1 MNLFRNLNGV
11 GEHEL
16 AAMRRERDRL
26 AESSK
31 AGELYRDGARR
42 LDELEREIARAE
54 LNRKIVGA
62 P

>member
-1 MNLFRNLNGV
+1 MNWFRNLNVV

-31 AGELYRDGARR
+31 AGELYRGEARR
-42 LDELEREIARAE
+42 LDELEREIARVE
-54 LNRKIVGA
+54 LSRRIGA